1 MNETSKSALRR
12 SHDPAFIQHYFV
24 GEGLDIGAGEDP
36 LAAHTHLFP
45 RARRIQSWGE
55 QQGDVVQMKGA
66 HDGSFDFVH
75 ASHVLAEVTNP
86 GKALARWLDLLK
98 PGGYAVLTLPDED
111 LYGKGAWPNRFNKRH
126 KSSFT
131 ICKPEK
137 QLAQSINILDLIQ
150 TLSHVASC
158 ERVSL
163 VRDHYDEA
171 RNDADQTARGLA
183 ECAIEVVLR
192 KRAVPTAQNM
202 LDAIVKARS
211 AEASIDAGRRAVKTY
226 PYRFMVYHRSMM
238 EWLRWDREDEVD
250 RILEQCVVRLPN
262 EHLPRL
268 YRALHAISRGKL
280 HHGFRLREAAMASFG
295 WQRRTTAQPPATFP
309 EWKGE
314 SLEGKSIVIWSEFGL
329 GDEIFFLRFAR
340 MLRERCGAARV
351 TVMCQTPL
359 VSLFEVSRE
368 ADAVID
374 VKHAAQLPAHDC
386 WVFPHAIPAHLPLEL
401 DALPVSVPFL
411 RAPSDEAPALL
422 RTESHA
428 LKVGVVFKGAPTHE
442 NDHARSLPSLSVL
455 DELFQL
461 EGVEFFSLQKGAGA
475 DEAAQY
481 AQRLSNFHD
490 LGADIRSMDETA
502 SAIAALDLVLTVDTS
517 VAHVA
522 GAMGKPT
529 WLMLPSY
536 GDWRW
541 HYTRED
547 SPWYPTMR
555 LFRRRF
561 DGNWPEVVARIRGHL
576 LTLIASNLDSAG
588 SSALPAPAISR

>member
-1 MNETSKSALRR
+1 
-12 SHDPAFIQHYFV
+12 
-24 GEGLDIGAGEDP
+24 
-36 LAAHTHLFP
+36 
-45 RARRIQSWGE
+45 
-55 QQGDVVQMKGA
+55 
-66 HDGSFDFVH
+66 
-75 ASHVLAEVTNP
+75 
-86 GKALARWLDLLK
+86 
-98 PGGYAVLTLPDED
+98 
-111 LYGKGAWPNRFNKRH
+111 
-126 KSSFT
+126 
-131 ICKPEK
+131 
-137 QLAQSINILDLIQ
+137 
-150 TLSHVASC
+150 
-158 ERVSL
+158 
-163 VRDHYDEA
+163 
-171 RNDADQTARGLA
+171 
-183 ECAIEVVLR
+183 
-192 KRAVPTAQNM
+192 
-202 LDAIVKARS
+202 
-211 AEASIDAGRRAVKTY
+211 
-226 PYRFMVYHRSMM
+226 
-238 EWLRWDREDEVD
+238 
-250 RILEQCVVRLPN
+250 
-262 EHLPRL
+262 
-268 YRALHAISRGKL
+268 
-280 HHGFRLREAAMASFG
+280 
-295 WQRRTTAQPPATFP
+295 
-309 EWKGE
+309 
-314 SLEGKSIVIWSEFGL
+314 
-329 GDEIFFLRFAR
+329 
-340 MLRERCGAARV
+340 
-351 TVMCQTPL
+351 
-359 VSLFEVSRE
+359 
-368 ADAVID
+368 
-374 VKHAAQLPAHDC
+374 
-386 WVFPHAIPAHLPLEL
+386 
-401 DALPVSVPFL
+401 VPFL